1 MLAPNPAEVTHET
14 KFYVVVVAENSNK
27 PESEWESS
35 KTMVMGRPIFT
46 AKERRGYFRGGAC
59 AMLASEPGLIAPS
72 PGVTW
77 VGVLC
82 AQATLYSESNGS
94 RLWSCPV
101 IVAGPVRMRLL
112 KANHDAAITNFRR
125 AGGVCGYGRR
135 ILRWRESPAPEGPKE
150 RDTPRRFKRRRIKT
164 PILIKQLSD
173 ETSYRTLPLILQ

>member
-1 MLAPNPAEVTHET
+1 MLAPE
-14 KFYVVVVAENSNK
+14 
-27 PESEWESS
+27 PEL
-35 KTMVMGRPIFT
+35 T
-46 AKERRGYFRGGAC
+46 A
-59 AMLASEPGLIAPS
+59 P
-72 PGVTW
+72 PGVTL

-112 KANHDAAITNFRR
+112 KANYDAAITNFKL

-150 RDTPRRFKRRRIKT
+150 HDTPRRFKRRRIKT
-164 PILIKQLSD
+164 PVLIKQPSD
-173 ETSYRTLPLILQ
+173 ETSYRVLPLILQ